1 MGVRCGD
8 DDNDGDGDYGVDH
21 TVGRLGLVWY
31 ISAGGG
37 NWWSRLR

>member
-1 MGVRCGD
+1 MRCGD
-8 DDNDGDGDYGVDH
+8 DDNDGDGDYDVD